1 MANFIGDSNVLPC
14 VIGTTK
20 GTETTIKI
28 GDLKLKLNNITT
40 QTGIAS
46 ALIRPEHI
54 ALNPK
59 KITSALAGTIDKSTY
74 IGSKVEY
81 NISTAIGSVFAVAQS
96 DKQEFEVGQPVFLK
110 FPADKLNILSA

>member
-1 MANFIGDSNVLPC
+1 MLLVAANGLIQSAYTGVRLC
-14 VIGTTK
+14 
-20 GTETTIKI
+20 
-28 GDLKLKLNNITT
+28 
-40 QTGIAS
+40 QGIAS

-54 ALNPK
+54 ALNSK
-59 KITSALAGTIDKSTY
+59 KIMSALAGTIDKSTY